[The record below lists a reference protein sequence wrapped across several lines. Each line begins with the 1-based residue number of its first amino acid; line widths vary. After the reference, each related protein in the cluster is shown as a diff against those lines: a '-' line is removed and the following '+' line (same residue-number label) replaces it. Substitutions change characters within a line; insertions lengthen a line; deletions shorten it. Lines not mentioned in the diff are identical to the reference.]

1 MVDRKVRSSM
11 ARVYIVEDEAAV
23 RLFLESF
30 LKKHHEVVGSSGDV
44 EEAYQE
50 ILDRQPELVIS
61 DIILLS
67 KQGDGITLAEKVNQK
82 SWVPFVF
89 MTAIPFPKE
98 DKRFFS
104 IPVYGYIPK
113 PIDEQRLISA
123 VEVALWRIHAEKQ
136 LEVFTRRLQEEIEE
150 KKELEKQL
158 RLTLHQHERFLEQ
171 LSDVVF
177 DMDAEGKILS
187 INKAIQA
194 FLGYTPEEVR
204 GRSIVDFVSEDFLF
218 FSRELLHL
226 FQEDIITQKIFEERV
241 YEISFRHKEGGIRWG
256 RVNIVPLLTT
266 SEILIGGRGIVY
278 DITREK
284 RQQKR
289 LETQLTR
296 LQQEKHYQVIVR
308 YVLERINQVV
318 DPFPLFPRLI
328 EFLRSSLNI
337 DGILLFRMGEEGE
350 KAFFKRLFC
359 ACYEMRPCQRFLR
372 VEIEDKTELK
382 RMVYW
387 WKRSQVPQRFVS
399 YWDEERIRRVVICP
413 LLFEEKLF
421 GALVCFWQTPVRL
434 EKSCFVILQI
444 LAHIFAQ
451 AIRRHD
457 EWEKY
462 MQAQKEALEQRLL
475 LEKAQDM
482 VSFGQMMSA
491 IAHEVRQP
499 LQSIRIL
506 SESPLYWYKEGKA
519 ISYEKLLQNME
530 KITQRVQRI
539 DGIIQ
544 GMRQAALAVATV
556 KPESVHLHEVIDE
569 VLDTLQGEI
578 VQETITIQKSLS
590 PVDMVVRFHTAQ
602 LVQVI
607 SNIVVNAI
615 RVLKNQSLPRI
626 IRFETERVNDKA
638 ILRVVDNGPG
648 IPKEKEKYI
657 FEPFFTTQPGVGM
670 GIGLYVVKRLLSLY
684 DATIAYRRE
693 GEETVFEMV
702 FPYGEQAKENGI

>member
-1 MVDRKVRSSM
+1 M
-11 ARVYIVEDEAAV
+11 ARIYIVEDEAAV

-30 LKKHHEVVGSSGDV
+30 LKKHHEVVGSSGNFD
-44 EEAYQE
+44 EAYQE
-50 ILDRQPELVIS
+50 ILEKQPDLVVS
-61 DIILLS
+61 DIILLN

-82 SWVPFVF
+82 SWIPFVF

-123 VEVALWRIHAEKQ
+123 VEMALWRIHAEKQ
-136 LEVFTRRLQEEIEE
+136 LEVFTLRLQKEIEK
-150 KKELEKQL
+150 KKELEQEL
-158 RLTLHQHERFLEQ
+158 RHTLHHHERFLEQ

-177 DMDAEGKILS
+177 DMDGEGRILFV
-187 INKAIQA
+187 NKAVEV
-194 FLGYTPEEVR
+194 FLGYTPEEVQ
-204 GRSIVDFVSEDFLF
+204 GKFILDFVSEDFLF

-226 FQEDIITQKIFEERV
+226 FQEDIIAQKIFEERV
-241 YEISFRHKEGGIRWG
+241 YEISFRHKAGGVRWG

-284 RQQKR
+284 RQQER
-289 LETQLTR
+289 LETQLKR

-308 YVLERINQVV
+308 YVLERINQTV

-337 DGILLFRMGEEGE
+337 DGILLFRKTQEGD
-350 KAFFKRLFC
+350 KSFFKRLFC
-359 ACYEMRPCQRFLR
+359 ACYETRPCQRFLR
-372 VEIEDKTELK
+372 VDIDDRTEFK
-382 RMVYW
+382 RIIYW
-387 WKRSQVPQRFVS
+387 WKRSQVPQPFVS
-399 YWDEERIRRVVICP
+399 YWDEERIQKAVICP

-421 GALVCFWQTPVRL
+421 GALVCFWQTSFHL
-434 EKSCFVILQI
+434 ERSFLTILQI

-457 EWEKY
+457 EWEQY
-462 MQAQKEALEQRLL
+462 TLAQKEALEQRLL

-519 ISYEKLLQNME
+519 IPYEKLLQNME

-556 KPESVHLHEVIDE
+556 KPEPVRLHEVIDE
-569 VLDTLQGEI
+569 VLDTLQQEI
-578 VQETITIQKSLS
+578 VQETITLQKSLS
-590 PVDMVVRFHTAQ
+590 PVDIVVRFHTAQ

-615 RVLKNQSLPRI
+615 RVLKNQPLPRV
-626 IRFETERVNDKA
+626 IRLETERINDKA
-638 ILRVVDNGPG
+638 ILRVRDNGPG

-702 FPYGEQAKENGI
+702 FPYEEKNSFGNG

>member
-1 MVDRKVRSSM
+1 M
-11 ARVYIVEDEAAV
+11 ARIYIVEDEAAV

-30 LKKHHEVVGSSGDV
+30 LKKHHEVVGSSGNFD
-44 EEAYQE
+44 EAYQE
-50 ILDRQPELVIS
+50 ILERQPDLVIS
-61 DIILLS
+61 DIILLN

-82 SWVPFVF
+82 SRVPFVF

-104 IPVYGYIPK
+104 IPLYGYIPK

-158 RLTLHQHERFLEQ
+158 RHTLHHHERFLEQ

-177 DMDAEGKILS
+177 DMDAEGRIFFV
-187 INKAIQA
+187 NKAVEA

-204 GRSIVDFVSEDFLF
+204 GKFILDFVSEDFLF

-266 SEILIGGRGIVY
+266 SEILIGARGILY

-284 RQQKR
+284 RQQQR
-289 LETQLTR
+289 LETQLKR

-308 YVLERINQVV
+308 YVLERINQTV
-318 DPFPLFPRLI
+318 DPFSLFPRLI

-350 KAFFKRLFC
+350 KAFFRRLFC
-359 ACYEMRPCQRFLR
+359 ACYETRPCQRFLR
-372 VEIEDKTELK
+372 VEIDDKTELK
-382 RMVYW
+382 RIIYW
-387 WKRSQVPQRFVS
+387 WKRSQVPQRFLS
-399 YWDEERIRRVVICP
+399 YWDEERIRRVMISP

-421 GALVCFWQTPVRL
+421 GALVCFWQMPVRL

-457 EWEKY
+457 EWEQY
-462 MQAQKEALEQRLL
+462 TLAQKEALEQRLL

-556 KPESVHLHEVIDE
+556 KPEPVRLHEVIDE
-569 VLDTLQGEI
+569 VLDTLQQEI
-578 VQETITIQKSLS
+578 VQETITIQKRLS

-615 RVLKNQSLPRI
+615 RVLKNQPLPRV
-626 IRFETERVNDKA
+626 IRLETERVNDKA
-638 ILRVVDNGPG
+638 ILRVRDNGPG

-684 DATIAYRRE
+684 DATISYRRE

-702 FPYGEQAKENGI
+702 FPYEEKNSF